1 MTADGE
7 KKGKRWAGENCYAFN
22 DININTFLA
31 LPMAVASGYS
41 DFSASEFGCQVRLP
55 RFVVASQKG
64 RELILLV
71 LFVEKVAL
79 LLLKNHGREI

>member
-1 MTADGE
+1 MTA
-7 KKGKRWAGENCYAFN
+7 YAFN

-55 RFVVASQKG
+55 RFAVASQKG

-79 LLLKNHGREI
+79 LLLKSREEGIGLFLSASLVKI